1 MQIGG
6 SAQTARAQVM
16 PGGIQTPFDFN
27 MTVQLQ
33 NMVDDIENSC
43 YYGLAQAPTAD
54 SGTPDTAT
62 TAKMNGLRAILQTN
76 NTDLDPVNA
85 SAYGSSDLIR
95 DTLQAARQNGGEPDL
110 LVVSTNFMSGFATW
124 GQAIQR
130 VPAGETVFGTPIN
143 VLEAPFLHG
152 VTIVEAPLL
161 RPYTAI
167 ALTSSE
173 VYIRNKRNPYWNLRG
188 NRGDMVE
195 GDWIAEMAI
204 EVVNES
210 HHAWVEGITAFSR
223 ELIFSSVVSCPWS
236 VRMRLSGEVRHRT
249 RHARLRRTAGSQPD
263 AEALTTDN
271 GQLTTDKHA
280 CGDSAARRIISI
292 SRQEGWASP
301 RSWPTAPGTTRRST
315 ASPCSW
321 PSFPTAITRRGKR
334 TASRVFCQTELA
346 QVKGTLEQCEH
357 ELQKLHMLAAASD
370 AMLADAWQA
379 FGFPKQSRIFGVYTA
394 VDTFTLPLG
403 DGTVGV
409 PDDVDEASLTC
420 AAEA

>member
-1 MQIGG
+1 MAYFLQGFLGTYQAGVEARNDVTVAVRNWFANRNPLVTRLPYVPVERVDFLMYTHRYRARSTTLGAAVSSNSTTSLTFADATFLMNHDVLQLVDSATGNTEFVQISGDPTSSTTVNVTRGTAGTTALSSVASGSTVNLIGNSRNGSEVNQTGLSTIGVPRTQYCQTFQFPVQIGG

-33 NMVDDIENSC
+33 NMIDDIETSC
-43 YYGLAQAPTAD
+43 YYGIAQAPTPD
-54 SGTPDTAT
+54 SGNPDTAV
-62 TAKMNGLRAILQTN
+62 TAKMNGLRSIFQTN
-76 NTDLDPVNA
+76 NISGSSSPTNA
-85 SAYGSSDLIR
+85 SAYGSTDLIR

-130 VPAGETVFGTPIN
+130 IPAGETIFGTPIN

-161 RPYTAI
+161 RPFTAI

-210 HHAWVEGITAFSR
+210 HHAWVENITAFS
-223 ELIFSSVVSCPWS
+223 
-236 VRMRLSGEVRHRT
+236 
-249 RHARLRRTAGSQPD
+249 A
-263 AEALTTDN
+263 N
-271 GQLTTDKHA
+271 
-280 CGDSAARRIISI
+280 
-292 SRQEGWASP
+292 
-301 RSWPTAPGTTRRST
+301 
-315 ASPCSW
+315 
-321 PSFPTAITRRGKR
+321 
-334 TASRVFCQTELA
+334 
-346 QVKGTLEQCEH
+346 
-357 ELQKLHMLAAASD
+357 
-370 AMLADAWQA
+370 
-379 FGFPKQSRIFGVYTA
+379 
-394 VDTFTLPLG
+394 
-403 DGTVGV
+403 
-409 PDDVDEASLTC
+409 
-420 AAEA
+420 

>member
-1 MQIGG
+1 MADFLQGFLGTYQAGIEARNDVTVAVRNWFANRNPLVTRLPYVPVERVDFLMYTHKYRARSTTLGAAVTSNSQTTITVADASFLMNHDVLQLVDSNTGNTEYIQVNGDPTSGTAFTATRGTAGTTALSSVYNGSTVNLIGNSRNGAEVNQTGLTTIGVPRTQYCQTFQFPVQIGG

-33 NMVDDIENSC
+33 NMVDDIESC
-43 YYGLAQAPTAD
+43 TYYGIAQAPTSD
-54 SGTPDTAT
+54 SGSPDTAT
-62 TAKMNGLRAILQTN
+62 TAKMNGLQNILVTN
-76 NTDLDPVNA
+76 NTTAPVNA

-95 DTLQAARQNGGEPDL
+95 DTLQSARQNGGEPDL

-130 VPAGETVFGTPIN
+130 VPAGQTIFGTPIN

-210 HHAWVEGITAFSR
+210 HHAWVQGITAFS
-223 ELIFSSVVSCPWS
+223 
-236 VRMRLSGEVRHRT
+236 
-249 RHARLRRTAGSQPD
+249 A
-263 AEALTTDN
+263 N
-271 GQLTTDKHA
+271 
-280 CGDSAARRIISI
+280 
-292 SRQEGWASP
+292 
-301 RSWPTAPGTTRRST
+301 
-315 ASPCSW
+315 
-321 PSFPTAITRRGKR
+321 
-334 TASRVFCQTELA
+334 
-346 QVKGTLEQCEH
+346 
-357 ELQKLHMLAAASD
+357 
-370 AMLADAWQA
+370 
-379 FGFPKQSRIFGVYTA
+379 
-394 VDTFTLPLG
+394 
-403 DGTVGV
+403 
-409 PDDVDEASLTC
+409 
-420 AAEA
+420 

>member
-1 MQIGG
+1 MADFLQGFLGTYQSGVEARNDVTVAVRNWFANRNPLVTRLPYVPVERVDFLMYTHRYRARGTTLGVAIASNGTTALTFADTTFLMNHDVLQLVDINTGNTEFVQINGDPTSATTVNVIRGTAGTTALSAVGLNSVVNLIGNSRNGAEVNQTGLSTIGISRTQYCQTFQFPVQIGG

-33 NMVDDIENSC
+33 NLVDDIETSA
-43 YYGLAQAPTAD
+43 YYGIAQAPSSDNTV
-54 SGTPDTAT
+54 
-62 TAKMNGLRAILQTN
+62 TAKMNGLQNILQTN
-76 NTDLDPVNA
+76 NTIAPTNA
-85 SAYGSSDLIR
+85 AAYGSTDLIR
-95 DTLQAARQNGGEPDL
+95 DTLQTARTNGGEPDL

-130 VPAGETVFGTPIN
+130 IPAGETIFGTPIN

-210 HHAWVEGITAFSR
+210 HHAWVQGITAFS
-223 ELIFSSVVSCPWS
+223 
-236 VRMRLSGEVRHRT
+236 
-249 RHARLRRTAGSQPD
+249 A
-263 AEALTTDN
+263 N
-271 GQLTTDKHA
+271 
-280 CGDSAARRIISI
+280 
-292 SRQEGWASP
+292 
-301 RSWPTAPGTTRRST
+301 
-315 ASPCSW
+315 
-321 PSFPTAITRRGKR
+321 
-334 TASRVFCQTELA
+334 
-346 QVKGTLEQCEH
+346 
-357 ELQKLHMLAAASD
+357 
-370 AMLADAWQA
+370 
-379 FGFPKQSRIFGVYTA
+379 
-394 VDTFTLPLG
+394 
-403 DGTVGV
+403 
-409 PDDVDEASLTC
+409 
-420 AAEA
+420 

>member
-1 MQIGG
+1 MADFLQGFLGTYQAGVEARNDVTVAIRNWFANRNPLVTRLPYVPVERVDFLMYTHKYRARSTMLGAAVTANSQTALTATDATFLMNHDVLQLVDSVTGNSEYVQINGDPTSSTTFNVLRGVSGTTPLTSVASGSTVNLIGNSRNGAEVNQTGLTTIGVSRTQYCQTFQFPVQIGG

-43 YYGLAQAPTAD
+43 YYGIAQAPTAD
-54 SGTPDTAT
+54 SGTPDAAT
-62 TAKMNGLRAILQTN
+62 TAKMNGLSSILVTN
-76 NTDLDPVNA
+76 NIGGLANPSATPVNG
-85 SAYGSSDLIR
+85 SAYGSADLIR

-130 VPAGETVFGTPIN
+130 IPAGQTVFGTPIN

-210 HHAWVEGITAFSR
+210 HHAWVQGITAFS
-223 ELIFSSVVSCPWS
+223 
-236 VRMRLSGEVRHRT
+236 
-249 RHARLRRTAGSQPD
+249 A
-263 AEALTTDN
+263 N
-271 GQLTTDKHA
+271 
-280 CGDSAARRIISI
+280 
-292 SRQEGWASP
+292 
-301 RSWPTAPGTTRRST
+301 
-315 ASPCSW
+315 
-321 PSFPTAITRRGKR
+321 
-334 TASRVFCQTELA
+334 
-346 QVKGTLEQCEH
+346 
-357 ELQKLHMLAAASD
+357 
-370 AMLADAWQA
+370 
-379 FGFPKQSRIFGVYTA
+379 
-394 VDTFTLPLG
+394 
-403 DGTVGV
+403 
-409 PDDVDEASLTC
+409 
-420 AAEA
+420 

>member
-1 MQIGG
+1 MADFLQGFLGTYQSGVEARNDVTVAVRNWFANRNPLVTRLPYVPVERVDFLMYTHKYRARSTTLGAAVTSAGQTAITTADATFLMNHDVLQFVDSATGNTEYAQISGDPTSATTFNVVRGTAGTTALSSVTNGSIVNLIGNSRNGAEVNQTGLTTVGVSRTQYCQTFQMPVQIGG
-6 SAQTARAQVM
+6 SAQSARAQVM

-33 NMVDDIENSC
+33 NLIDDIENTC
-43 YYGLAQAPTAD
+43 YYGLAQAPSAD
-54 SGTPDTAT
+54 NTV

-76 NTDLDPVNA
+76 NTVSPTNG
-85 SAYGSSDLIR
+85 SAYGSTDLIR

-210 HHAWVEGITAFSR
+210 HHAWVEGITAFS
-223 ELIFSSVVSCPWS
+223 
-236 VRMRLSGEVRHRT
+236 
-249 RHARLRRTAGSQPD
+249 A
-263 AEALTTDN
+263 N
-271 GQLTTDKHA
+271 
-280 CGDSAARRIISI
+280 
-292 SRQEGWASP
+292 
-301 RSWPTAPGTTRRST
+301 
-315 ASPCSW
+315 
-321 PSFPTAITRRGKR
+321 
-334 TASRVFCQTELA
+334 
-346 QVKGTLEQCEH
+346 
-357 ELQKLHMLAAASD
+357 
-370 AMLADAWQA
+370 
-379 FGFPKQSRIFGVYTA
+379 
-394 VDTFTLPLG
+394 
-403 DGTVGV
+403 
-409 PDDVDEASLTC
+409 
-420 AAEA
+420 